1 MANDVLIPT
10 PLRAYAG
17 KQDIVQVEGETV
29 GELLQN
35 LTAKYSELGKHL
47 YNEDGRLRSFVN
59 VYLNDDDIRYLEKEA
74 TAVKEGDTLSIVP
87 SVAGGAGSVATGSNR

>member
-35 LTAKYSELGKHL
+35 LTAKYSELRIISTTRTG
-47 YNEDGRLRSFVN
+47 DCGASSTCISTTTTFVIW
-59 VYLNDDDIRYLEKEA
+59 DKEA

-87 SVAGGAGSVATGSNR
+87 SVAGGADE